1 MKGIEMKAILNKK
14 IAAFRRKTFF
24 ALLAVIA
31 SAGLIAETGLVPDP
45 ATIPTPSASSVFYF
59 VPPTPRQGLSS
70 VSAGMTGLVS
80 VRQVRTFR
88 CAFGTRLTSC
98 PPGLLL
104 ILQ

>member
-1 MKGIEMKAILNKK
+1 MLNTK
-14 IAAFRRKTFF
+14 IAAFSRKTFF
-24 ALLAVIA
+24 ALVAVIA

-59 VPPTPRQGLSS
+59 VPPTPRQGHSS
-70 VSAGMTGLVS
+70 VSAGMIGLAS
-80 VRQVRTFR
+80 ARQERMYR